1 MSFRLFIAIFICS
14 VVGSSAAPL
23 PNPFNM
29 FDYLP
34 TFDQVTN
41 FIGNVGNEIYKDIV
55 ELRDEFTTPAE
66 TSTTPGDKSTTPGEQ
81 STTPAEKSTTPG
93 EQSTTPEPTTPENT
107 TPKEPTT
114 TPEASTTPAKPTTQG
129 A

>member
-81 STTPAEKSTTPG
+81 STTPEKSTTPG

-114 TPEASTTPAKPTTQG
+114 TPAEASTTPAKPTTQG

>member
-81 STTPAEKSTTPG
+81 STTPEKSTTPG

>member
-81 STTPAEKSTTPG
+81 STTPG
-93 EQSTTPEPTTPENT
+93 EQSTTPEPTTPA
-107 TPKEPTT
+107 
-114 TPEASTTPAKPTTQG
+114 EASTTPAKPTTQG

>member
-81 STTPAEKSTTPG
+81 STTPG

-114 TPEASTTPAKPTTQG
+114 TPAKPTTQG

>member
-81 STTPAEKSTTPG
+81 STTPG

>member
-81 STTPAEKSTTPG
+81 STTPEKSTTPG
-93 EQSTTPEPTTPENT
+93 EQSTTPEPTTPE
-107 TPKEPTT
+107 PTT
-114 TPEASTTPAKPTTQG
+114 TPAEASTTPAKPTTQG

>member
-81 STTPAEKSTTPG
+81 STTPG
-93 EQSTTPEPTTPENT
+93 EQSTTPEPTTP
-107 TPKEPTT
+107 EPTT

>member
-81 STTPAEKSTTPG
+81 STTPG
-93 EQSTTPEPTTPENT
+93 EQSTTPEPTTPE
-107 TPKEPTT
+107 PTT
-114 TPEASTTPAKPTTQG
+114 TPAEASTTPAKPTTQG

>member
-81 STTPAEKSTTPG
+81 STTPG

-114 TPEASTTPAKPTTQG
+114 TPAEASTTPAKPTTQG

>member
-81 STTPAEKSTTPG
+81 STTPEKSTTPG
-93 EQSTTPEPTTPENT
+93 EQSTTPEPTTP
-107 TPKEPTT
+107 EPTT